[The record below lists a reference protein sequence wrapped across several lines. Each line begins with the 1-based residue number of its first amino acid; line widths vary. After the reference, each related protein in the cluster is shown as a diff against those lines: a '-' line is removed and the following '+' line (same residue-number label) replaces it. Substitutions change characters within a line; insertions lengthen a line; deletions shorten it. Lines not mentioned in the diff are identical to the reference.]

1 MTLRRGFKSEAA
13 ALATELRAELGL
25 DPFDRLDP
33 LALAEH
39 LAVPVMPLSDLNATC
54 TDAQHFITV
63 EPEAFSA
70 VTVFRGRC
78 RTILHN
84 DSHSPPRQRSNITH
98 ELCHCVLHHPPAPAL
113 DVATG
118 CRLWNAEHEDEA
130 DWLTGELLVTR
141 PMALAVA
148 HGKFTLEGALARLG
162 VSRPML
168 RWRINAT
175 GAQKIANR
183 QRAARMRPNT

>member
-1 MTLRRGFKSEAA
+1 MALRRGFKTEAT
-13 ALATELRAELGL
+13 ALAAELRTELGL
-25 DPFDRLDP
+25 GPFDRLDP
-33 LALAEH
+33 LLLADH
-39 LAVPVMPLSDLNATC
+39 LAVPVMRLSELKATC
-54 TDAQHFITV
+54 SDARHFITV

-70 VTVFRGRC
+70 VTVFRGRR

-98 ELCHCVLHHPPAPAL
+98 ELCHCALHHPPAPAL

-118 CRLWNAEHEDEA
+118 CRLWDSDHEAEA

-148 HGKFTLEGALARLG
+148 HGKFTLDAALSRLG

-168 RWRINAT
+168 RWRVNAT
-175 GAQKIANR
+175 GAQKIASR
-183 QRAARMRPNT
+183 QRAARRR